1 MLFRS
6 KGVEQKKDSY
16 WGTITSKFNEES
28 KEGNFRTYFSLS
40 HRWRTILGYYNKFS
54 GYELEVEK
62 RNESGKSLGDKV
74 MYLFELIFY
83 LLLFTNNCLNF

>member
-1 MLFRS
+1 MTSLWLQFS
-6 KGVEQKKDSY
+6 EDPIKGVEQKKEAF
-16 WGTITSKFNEES
+16 WGTITKKFNEES

-54 GYELEVEK
+54 GYELEVDK

-74 MYLFELIFY
+74 MYLF
-83 LLLFTNNCLNF
+83 